1 MGKGRHRN
9 NKNQQGKAATASTTT
24 PVATKTSTPGYTKV
38 VTLPKRTEVKT
49 DYKPTVILADAF
61 LQKVAYL
68 HKNVKANT
76 EWSAILLY
84 SNKQGSIDDANNWV
98 ILVEDCIL
106 MDIGTSAYTEYD
118 MEAGDEYATNRWMD
132 HLEKGGKIG
141 HLHTHH
147 NMKCYFSGTDM
158 EELHDNAPNHN
169 YYLSLIVNYRDI
181 NAWCAKVAVC
191 GEEKTTGTMETVKS
205 WIGAKGPME
214 KKETETLKDTKRM
227 LYLMDCKLVPESD
240 THVPEGLQQRIDEI
254 VKKKAAATPTRIY
267 NQHGTWSQGAS
278 TGSWKQGANNVATT
292 NKGTES
298 KGTTKYSAGVMSMG
312 NGNTRLYPTTPAK
325 VHTPYS
331 APGTDIDD
339 IEDDG
344 VWSGLFDTNGNPIP
358 QIAAHSE
365 EPKAKR
371 GTVVERFSPK
381 VCGPILVQI
390 ISQDMATKES
400 LETCLMT
407 MEGATDAALDLY
419 MDECAG
425 LFMEYVNLHF
435 PETLTALHLHAIAV
449 SMYYALAPYEIF
461 TAYDAID
468 HMLTEYLKED
478 GEFQPTVI
486 KQMTGVDIEDQVCLE
501 KEEEV
506 KISNVD

>member
-1 MGKGRHRN
+1 MGRRRHRN
-9 NKNQQGKAATASTTT
+9 EGKQGNTAATAATSTTT
-24 PVATKTSTPGYTKV
+24 TKVATSTPGYIKV

-61 LQKVAYL
+61 IQKVNYL

-106 MDIGTSAYTEYD
+106 MDIGTSTYTEYD
-118 MEAGDEYATNRWMD
+118 MEAGDDHATERWMD

-147 NMKCYFSGTDM
+147 NMACYFSGTDM
-158 EELHDNAPNHN
+158 GELHDNAPNHN

-191 GEEKTTGTMETVKS
+191 GEEKTTGTMETIKS

-214 KKETETLKDTKRM
+214 KKETETLEDTKRM

-240 THVPEGLQQRIDEI
+240 THVPEGLQSRIDSI
-254 VKKKAAATPTRIY
+254 VKKKAAATPTRTY
-267 NQHGTWSQGAS
+267 NFQSRTWSQGAS
-278 TGSWKQGANNVATT
+278 TGQWNANKQGTE
-292 NKGTES
+292 NK
-298 KGTTKYSAGVMSMG
+298 KGTTQYSAGVMSMG
-312 NGNTRLYPTTPAK
+312 NGNTRPYPTTPAK

-331 APGTDIDD
+331 APGTYIDD
-339 IEDDG
+339 IDEDG
-344 VWSGLFDTNGNPIP
+344 VWSELFDTNGNPIP

-365 EPKAKR
+365 EPTKKG
-371 GTVVERFSPK
+371 GTIVERFSPK

-390 ISQDMATKES
+390 ISQDLKTKES

-407 MEGATDAALDLY
+407 MEGAADNVLDEY
-419 MDECAG
+419 MDEAAG

-449 SMYYALAPYEIF
+449 SMYYALAPYAIF

-468 HMLTEYLKED
+468 YMLAEYLMED
-478 GEFQPTVI
+478 GEYQPTVI
-486 KQMTGVDIEDQVCLE
+486 KQMTGLDIEDQICLE
-501 KEEEV
+501 KTEEDDLV
-506 KISNVD
+506 TSNED